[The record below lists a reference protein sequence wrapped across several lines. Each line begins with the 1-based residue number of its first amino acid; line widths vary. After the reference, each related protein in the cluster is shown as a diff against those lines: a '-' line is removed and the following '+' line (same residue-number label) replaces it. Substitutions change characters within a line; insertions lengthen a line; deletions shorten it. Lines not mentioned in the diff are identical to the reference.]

1 MEMIEIRS
9 VKRGDEK
16 ALAHIQT
23 ESWRVAFAGIISQE
37 ELVRATDAASVE
49 ERYAKVLAGNPID
62 GSLLSVD
69 GRPHCMA
76 IWGKC
81 RGEICPDSAEL
92 ICIHSLQDNWG
103 KGYGSMMMER
113 VLTEMKEAGYTEAV
127 LWVFE
132 DNLRARRFYE
142 KHGFALTDHRKNTRN
157 AVEVMY
163 HKVI

>member
-1 MEMIEIRS
+1 MNNVEMRR
-9 VKRGDEK
+9 VKRGDAK
-16 ALAHIQT
+16 ALAYIQT
-23 ESWRVAFAGIISQE
+23 ESWRVAFAGILSSE
-37 ELVRATDAASVE
+37 ELEKATNAAVVE
-49 ERYAKVLAGNPID
+49 ERYRKILAENPPD

-76 IWGKC
+76 FWGKC

-92 ICIHSLQDNWG
+92 ICIHSLQSNWG
-103 KGYGSMMMER
+103 RGYGSVMMQH
-113 VLTEMKEAGYTEAV
+113 VLSEMKEAGYAEAV

-142 KHGFALTDHRKNTRN
+142 KHGFVLTDYRKNTRN

-163 HKVI
+163 HKVL

>member
-1 MEMIEIRS
+1 MGKIEIRS
-9 VKRGDEK
+9 IRQGDEK
-16 ALAHIQT
+16 SLAYIQT
-23 ESWRVAFAGIISQE
+23 ESWRVAFTGIISQE
-37 ELVRATDAASVE
+37 ELAKATDIAVVE
-49 ERYAKVLAGNPID
+49 ERYARALAVDPPTGVL
-62 GSLLSVD
+62 LFVD
-69 GRPHCMA
+69 AQPHCMA

-103 KGYGSMMMER
+103 RGYGSITMER
-113 VLTEMKEAGYTEAV
+113 ILADMKESGYTEAV

-132 DNLRARRFYE
+132 ENLRARRFYE

-157 AVEVMY
+157 AIEVMY